1 MVTLDHVKAFAQG
14 AGGSLSGALKR
25 LGSMKNMP
33 RDLTSL
39 AGNNSRE
46 SLNSVGLPTLSPTER
61 RQAKLRLYGIADN
74 A

>member
-14 AGGSLSGALKR
+14 AGGSLQGALNK

-33 RDLTSL
+33 RNLTSL
-39 AGNNSRE
+39 DGSNARE
-46 SLNSVGLPTLSPTER
+46 SLNSAGLPTLSPTER